1 MPRILLTDLHDPRI
15 AVFRDLNQQN
25 LTRYSGLFIAEG
37 DKVVERLLESDYGVE
52 SLLVEERFLPRFE
65 SLLPAD
71 TPLYTG
77 PQVLLEQIIGFNFHR
92 GVLACGRRKPP
103 STLKEL
109 AAKVPPRSLVVA
121 CPDVQDPTNLGSI
134 IRTSASFGASAV
146 LLGDQCADPFSR
158 RVLRVSMGAVFGL
171 PIIECA
177 DLAADLTLLKHELSF
192 DLIATVVDAGAENL
206 ATSRRPHRLALLL
219 GGEGHG
225 LASEWLDLSTRRV
238 TIPMQLGVDS
248 LNVAVA
254 AAIFLFHFQ
263 ESQDVSRNSTVLP
276 PRSGGLV

>member
-15 AVFRDLNQQN
+15 SEYRELNQRN

-37 DKVVERLLESDYGVE
+37 DKVVERLLESDHGVE

-65 SLLPAD
+65 ALVPSE

-77 PQVLLEQIIGFNFHR
+77 PQALLEQIIGFNFHR
-92 GVLACGRRKPP
+92 GVLACGRRKPQP
-103 STLKEL
+103 PL
-109 AAKVPPRSLVVA
+109 AEVAARFPPRSLVVV

-134 IRTSASFGASAV
+134 IRTSAAFGASAV
-146 LLGDQCADPFSR
+146 LVGANCADPFSR
-158 RVLRVSMGAVFGL
+158 RVLRVSMGAAFRL
-171 PIIECA
+171 PVVESR
-177 DLAADLTLLKHELSF
+177 DLAADLELLKNEISF
-192 DLIATVVDAGAENL
+192 ELIATVIDERAEAL
-206 ATSRRPHRLALLL
+206 AVAVRPERVALLL

-225 LASEWLDLSTRRV
+225 LSREWLNLATRQV
-238 TIPMQLGVDS
+238 TIPMQLGIDS

-263 ESQDVSRNSTVLP
+263 K
-276 PRSGGLV
+276 